1 MEKKH
6 LKEKMKKGGI
16 GKIQRDRKIESEQT
30 QDKENSE
37 AA

>member
-1 MEKKH
+1 
-6 LKEKMKKGGI
+6 MKKGGI
-16 GKIQRDRKIESEQT
+16 GKIQRDRKTESEQT

>member
-1 MEKKH
+1 
-6 LKEKMKKGGI
+6 MKKGGI